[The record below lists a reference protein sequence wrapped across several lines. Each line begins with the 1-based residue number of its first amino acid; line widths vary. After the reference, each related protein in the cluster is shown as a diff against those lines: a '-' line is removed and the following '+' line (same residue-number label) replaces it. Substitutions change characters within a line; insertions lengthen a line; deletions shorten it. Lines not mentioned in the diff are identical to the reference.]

1 MKRLIYAPKAYIFIR
16 SSNMGGQIYDVTNDV
31 VSGSVTQN
39 LGDVSKATWQLRNR
53 YQKWLR
59 DPDTKQSIFLP
70 MDMVTIWLQRV
81 AGKPIQVFTGYL
93 DSVPYY
99 QAYPGNAVFEASCT
113 LKKLAYTW
121 FDPGL
126 QFFQA
131 WVMSS
136 DGWTYDP
143 NTGEAKNPTY
153 LPGQIVAEGQVG
165 PTNSVASMNDGGFAE
180 LLGRFLVEVA
190 GWDSNDVLISEMP
203 KDMPKLAARLYMD
216 INKQTEADVNSLE
229 KFLSQTMGV
238 NGWANPHPATPT
250 TSNGTPAQN
259 SSIMQ
264 LIDRLKKVGDQ
275 YNIPTV
281 VLAMAAFCQTGF
293 DEKYSVDPNEGQ
305 TDWGYGIYALQPVNV
320 LASPSPFSTGA
331 FNVLTPSND
340 IDGKSPQDLLDAAVS
355 TEVFCK
361 RLQKHASAYA
371 VGARNNDI
379 TSIVNW
385 IEAAIGRPI
394 KKTIDITTAFDR
406 VKKYTLSSIVVTT
419 PTAQPN
425 TNVDPANISFTDP
438 TLTRILSTSDK
449 DAINTYYKNASP
461 WLAGIVWRAKKAS
474 RKITVTRLDGN
485 RDANT
490 IQFTG
495 PAASLRAFY
504 NSLKGDPSID
514 SVDMRVNGQLAQ
526 LKTGIQSYLHDFNQ
540 SGDNIVVVKQ
550 SQRPPSTIAT
560 SGSAPNS
567 GTLASNATPG
577 SIPFQSLAAFSANAA
592 FAANFAFPAN
602 AVESMFLTGDRALM
616 NDVSCLDGVKQFCQ
630 ASLRTFRSLPD
641 GRFLAFYPD
650 YFGAHRKP
658 YWQIYNIEITNF
670 GIQLNDESLATH
682 VYVVGDTF
690 AGDGQ
695 IDYLDEAS
703 TRGVA
708 TISQAFMLNSF
719 IEDYQPPK
727 DKTGKIKQPAM
738 GRLQDAY
745 TFLQHYGARPYKE
758 EQPLIRNTFYEFL
771 MAWQRFMQLWAQQFA
786 TDVTFTFQ
794 PEVMAGGL
802 IAFPDHDIQMFCQSV
817 THTFDYSGG
826 FESQAVMVSPSLLPG
841 KPHDRQAKPGFALAG
856 NTNTVGAVS

>member
-16 SSNMGGQIYDVTNDV
+16 SSNMGGQIYDVSNDV
-31 VSGSVTQN
+31 VSGQVTQN
-39 LGDVSKATWQLRNR
+39 LGDVSKASWQLRNR

-81 AGKPIQVFTGYL
+81 SGKPIQVFTGYL
-93 DSVPYY
+93 DTVPYY
-99 QAYPGNAVFEASCT
+99 QGYPGNAIFEATCT

-131 WVMSS
+131 WVMSTG
-136 DGWTYDP
+136 GWTYDP
-143 NTGEAKNPTY
+143 NSGEAMNPHY
-153 LPGQIVAEGQVG
+153 LPGQEVAAGTPLEATGALA
-165 PTNSVASMNDGGFAE
+165 NMNDGGFAE
-180 LLGRFLVEVA
+180 LLGRFMVEVA
-190 GWDSNDVLISEMP
+190 GWDTNDVLISEMP
-203 KDMPKLAARLYMD
+203 KNLPKLAARLYMD
-216 INKQTEADVNSLE
+216 INKQTEADVASLE
-229 KFLSQTMGV
+229 RFLGQTMGV

-250 TSNGTPAQN
+250 TASGAPAQN
-259 SSIMQ
+259 SSIVQ
-264 LIDRLKKVGDQ
+264 LIGRLKTVGDQ
-275 YNIPTV
+275 NNIPII
-281 VLAMAAFCQTGF
+281 VLAMAAFCQTDF
-293 DEKYSVDPNEGQ
+293 DEKFSVDPNMGQ
-305 TDWGYGIYALQPVNV
+305 TNWGYGIYALQPVNV
-320 LASPSPFSTGA
+320 LASPSPFQSNP
-331 FNVLTPSND
+331 FSVLTPSSD
-340 IDGKSPQDLLDAAVS
+340 IDGKSPTDLLDADVA

-361 RLQKHASAYA
+361 RLNKHPQFA
-371 VGARNNDI
+371 VGARNNDL
-379 TSIVNW
+379 SSVVNW
-385 IEAAIGRPI
+385 IEAALGRPLRG
-394 KKTIDITTAFDR
+394 TIDLTTAFNR
-406 VKKYTLSSIVVTT
+406 VKTYCASSLVTT
-419 PTAQPN
+419 VPTATPA

-438 TLTRILSTSDK
+438 NLTRLLTTADQ
-449 DAINTYYKNASP
+449 DAINTYYGSAKP
-461 WLAGIVWRAKKAS
+461 WLAGIVWRAKSVS
-474 RKITVTRLDGN
+474 RKIHVTSLDGA
-485 RDANT
+485 RSANS

-495 PAASLRAFY
+495 PAAALRSFY
-504 NSLKGDPSID
+504 NSLKGDSSID
-514 SVDMRVNGQLAQ
+514 AVDMRVDGTLSQM
-526 LKTGIQSYLHDFNQ
+526 KGGTQSFLHDPFTAA
-540 SGDNIVVVKQ
+540 SGNILVVTQ
-550 SQRPPSTIAT
+550 SQRPPSSNVN
-560 SGSAPNS
+560 SGS
-567 GTLASNATPG
+567 GTLPSNSLPG
-577 SIPFQSLAAFSANAA
+577 SIPFQGLAAFSANAA

-602 AVESMFLTGDRALM
+602 AMESMFLTGDRALM

-650 YFGAHRKP
+650 YFGAQRKP

-719 IEDYQPPK
+719 IEDYAPPIDKKGNITQPR
-727 DKTGKIKQPAM
+727 M

-771 MAWQRFMQLWAQQFA
+771 MAWQRFMQLWSQQFA

-817 THTFDYSGG
+817 THTFDYTSG
-826 FESQAVMVSPSLLPG
+826 FETSAVMTSPSLLPG
-841 KPHDRQAKPGFALAG
+841 KPHDRQSKPGFALAG
-856 NTNTVGAVS
+856 NINTVGAAG